1 MLCGQA
7 LHLFAECLHN
17 PAPAS
22 SHPSDTPSDMPR
34 VAIIG
39 TAGRK
44 GPPLSLSLF
53 HAMFDEAV
61 SVITKTWGLSWHNV
75 DLISGGAAWADHVAV
90 VLYLCPPEP
99 EVQPRSLVL
108 HLPCAWDYSTGAH
121 YDSGAKDWK
130 RNPGR
135 TANLYHKKFS
145 RAIGRDTLQDISMA
159 VHVGCQ
165 LEEHEGFHQRNSVI
179 ADVEYMLAFTWGATA
194 PEDGGSLDTW
204 KKCKA
209 KNKMT
214 FAFILIPLSSRILVV
229 PFS

>member
-7 LHLFAECLHN
+7 LHLFAECLHKYFSDLAFSKTAALPTAPFSDCS

-75 DLISGGAAWADHVAV
+75 DLISGGAAWAGMCFHYIACSLLLIILTAYAV
-90 VLYLCPPEP
+90 C
-99 EVQPRSLVL
+99 RS
-108 HLPCAWDYSTGAH
+108 CCGGA
-121 YDSGAKDWK
+121 
-130 RNPGR
+130 
-135 TANLYHKKFS
+135 
-145 RAIGRDTLQDISMA
+145 
-159 VHVGCQ
+159 V
-165 LEEHEGFHQRNSVI
+165 
-179 ADVEYMLAFTWGATA
+179 
-194 PEDGGSLDTW
+194 
-204 KKCKA
+204 
-209 KNKMT
+209 
-214 FAFILIPLSSRILVV
+214 PLSA
-229 PFS
+229 